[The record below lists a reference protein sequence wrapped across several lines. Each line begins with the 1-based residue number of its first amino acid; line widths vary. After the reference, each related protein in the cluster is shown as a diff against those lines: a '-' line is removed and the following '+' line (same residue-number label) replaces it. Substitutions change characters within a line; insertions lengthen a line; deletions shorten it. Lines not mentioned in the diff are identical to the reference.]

1 MTMSI
6 QLDLAFENDI
16 NELYDLFANTNI
28 GFKVLIEEG
37 PGGGWPV
44 CELTSDGATLRKWL
58 LENYCDESNVDFYMG
73 IKRGNL

>member
-16 NELYDLFANTNI
+16 NELYDLFANTDI
-28 GFKVLIEEG
+28 EFKVLIEEG

-44 CELTSDGATLRKWL
+44 CELTSDESTLRNWL
-58 LENYCDESNVDFYMG
+58 LENYCDPEEVNFYMG
-73 IKRGNL
+73 LED

>member
-16 NELYDLFANTNI
+16 NELYDLFTDTDI
-28 GFKVLIEEG
+28 EFKILIEEG

-44 CELTSDGATLRKWL
+44 CELTSDENTLRNWL
-58 LENYCDESNVDFYMG
+58 LENYCDPEELDFYMG
-73 IKRGNL
+73 LED

>member
-16 NELYDLFANTNI
+16 NELYDLFTDTDI
-28 GFKVLIEEG
+28 EFKILIEEG

-44 CELTSDGATLRKWL
+44 CELTSDESTLRNWL
-58 LENYCDESNVDFYMG
+58 LENYCDPEEVNFYMG
-73 IKRGNL
+73 LED

>member
-16 NELYDLFANTNI
+16 NELYDLFANTDI
-28 GFKVLIEEG
+28 EFKVLIEEG

-44 CELTSDGATLRKWL
+44 CELTSDESTLRNWL
-58 LENYCDESNVDFYMG
+58 LENYCDAGDVEFYMG
-73 IKRGNL
+73 LED

>member
-16 NELYDLFANTNI
+16 NELYDLFTDTDI
-28 GFKVLIEEG
+28 EFKILIEEG

-44 CELTSDGATLRKWL
+44 CELTSDETTLRNWL
-58 LENYCDESNVDFYMG
+58 LENYCDLEELDYYMG
-73 IKRGNL
+73 LED